1 MVFYGKLK
9 TSGERIKPGMFGI
22 NLKLKSE
29 SGRLKTCWKMVE
41 PGKCLKL

>member
-22 NLKLKSE
+22 NLMLKSE
-29 SGRLKTCWKMVE
+29 SGRLKKFWKMVE